1 VKPNMKGI
9 SLIVC
14 CALLAC
20 SSPHKKKAN
29 LLEEKNEKFI
39 QCYRESDAYTF
50 QKSQGSLK
58 LSYIIETSGKV
69 NEVKILEDDFKDP
82 NLKTCMI
89 EQMRKIKY
97 SPRTQ
102 AKTET
107 FLFNF
112 QP

>member
-1 VKPNMKGI
+1 MKPSMKGI

-14 CALLAC
+14 LVLLAC
-20 SSPHKKKAN
+20 SSPLKKKESP
-29 LLEEKNEKFI
+29 LEDKSEKFI

-50 QKSQGSLK
+50 KKNQGSMK
-58 LSYIIETSGKV
+58 LSYRIETSGKV

-82 NLKTCMI
+82 NLRTCMI
-89 EQMRKIKY
+89 EQMRKITF
-97 SPRTQ
+97 SPRIQ
-102 AKTET
+102 SQTET